1 MPRIHRLHIHLHASP
16 PLLRP
21 YRPQRYHSHGQK
33 TRVPIKLCHS
43 LEQIFSSNIESRFPL
58 MTLLKSWKNL
68 AKTELTSFGIW
79 VTHMICSTKKGQD
92 SWLGLTTSQLYLL
105 RICLTSATA
114 LPRPVAV
121 RISPK
126 QLPKTPKY
134 PRIIRPNGLANI
146 GTL

>member
-43 LEQIFSSNIESRFPL
+43 LEQIFSSNIESRFPWWPCWRVEKIL
-58 MTLLKSWKNL
+58 QKPSWPAWNL
-68 AKTELTSFGIW
+68 SHSHDLF
-79 VTHMICSTKKGQD
+79 TKKGQD